1 MCCNKD
7 HPKDAHMQIM
17 PNTVITLDNIVKA
30 YHIYNHPLDRVK
42 EAFHPFRK
50 KYGRRFY
57 ALKDITFHVK
67 RGESIGIIGK
77 NGSGKSTLLKL
88 ISGIIPPTSG
98 RMEVFGKIAAL
109 LELGT
114 GFNPEFTGR
123 ENIFL
128 NGALLGL
135 TSEEIRD
142 CYDDIVIFSGV
153 GDFIR
158 QPLKQYSSGMVVRLA
173 FSIATHVWADTLIID
188 EALAVGDEAFQ
199 RKCFALLQDHKA
211 RGNTLIFV
219 SHSSNAVIEL
229 CDRALLLENGNLLL
243 DDKPKICV
251 REYHK
256 RLFSSVNSVA
266 GAPEKTEEKQQPNIQ
281 KMIPERGDQRISEK
295 AEPSLNAYWEPGFIS
310 QSTLS
315 YATQGAQI
323 RNTVIRD
330 SRERKVNI
338 LYPGEICF
346 FSYEAEFF
354 EDSYQVVFG
363 SMIKTISG
371 LELGGMISHPLASP
385 IPYLACRTVAEVR
398 FGFSCRMMPGVYFL
412 NAGITGYKDGT
423 QTYLHRVI
431 MMFRV
436 QASENLLT
444 TGIVDFLEQ
453 TPPTVTLRPIRAAA
467 AKTG

>member
-1 MCCNKD
+1 
-7 HPKDAHMQIM
+7 M
-17 PNTVITLDNIVKA
+17 PNNVITLEKIVKA
-30 YHIYNHPLDRVK
+30 YNIYNHPLDRVK

-50 KYGRRFY
+50 KYCHRFY
-57 ALKDITFHVK
+57 ALKDITFNVK

-98 RMEVFGKIAAL
+98 RLEVFGKIAAL

-128 NGALLGL
+128 NAALLGL

-142 CYDDIVIFSGV
+142 CYDDIVTFSGV

-158 QPLKQYSSGMVVRLA
+158 QPLKQYSSGMVIRLA

-199 RKCFALLQDHKA
+199 RKCFALLQDHKR

-229 CDRALLLENGNLLL
+229 CDRALLLEDGNLLL
-243 DDKPKICV
+243 NDEPKICV

-256 RLFSSVNSVA
+256 RLFSSVKTAANPA
-266 GAPEKTEEKQQPNIQ
+266 EKTEEKEQTNIQ
-281 KMIPERGDQRISEK
+281 KMISERDDQSISAKFET
-295 AEPSLNAYWEPGFIS
+295 SLNSYREPGFIS
-310 QSTLS
+310 QSTVS
-315 YATQGAQI
+315 YACQGAQI
-323 RNTVIRD
+323 SNTVIRD
-330 SRERKVNI
+330 PQGREVNTF
-338 LYPGEICF
+338 YPGEICF

-385 IPYLACRTVAEVR
+385 IPYVACHTVAEVR
-398 FGFSCRMMPGVYFL
+398 FGFACRMMPGVYFF

-431 MMFRV
+431 DAVMFRV
-436 QASENLLT
+436 QAKEGLLA
-444 TGIVDFLEQ
+444 TGTVDFLEK
-453 TPPTVTLRPIRAAA
+453 PMPTVTLRPTQATVA